1 MVLTATNAS
10 TQEPDCA
17 MTHGFVWTKK
27 SYGWS
32 GWSSFLS
39 IKIATDWGSNPPYFW
54 KTHML
59 WCESPSRLLADW
71 HFSTSAEMP
80 AAARHIG
87 CTYAPL
93 RPWVY
98 HTISDIV
105 SIVNHHSVVLS
116 HRPSS
121 FSRIFPPKKDAK
133 KMSAGCCG
141 SSKKNEIVL
150 GCSLNMF
157 ECRQVYDGQ

>member
-1 MVLTATNAS
+1 
-10 TQEPDCA
+10 
-17 MTHGFVWTKK
+17 
-27 SYGWS
+27 
-32 GWSSFLS
+32 
-39 IKIATDWGSNPPYFW
+39 
-54 KTHML
+54 
-59 WCESPSRLLADW
+59 
-71 HFSTSAEMP
+71 MP